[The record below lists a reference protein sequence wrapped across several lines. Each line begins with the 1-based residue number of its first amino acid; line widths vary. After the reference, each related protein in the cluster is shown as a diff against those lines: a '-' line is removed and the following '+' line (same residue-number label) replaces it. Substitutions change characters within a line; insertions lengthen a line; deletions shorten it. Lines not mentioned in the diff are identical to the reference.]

1 MKKVFRNIF
10 FILGTTVML
19 LFGLFYFLKLYTG
32 QNEEP
37 IKTPNLVGLN
47 IFEAK
52 DLIQQMGLQTVVA
65 DTTYIDG
72 KNKLEVIIQSPET
85 DLLVKKGR
93 KIYLTINSDK
103 IPKVKMPD
111 LAGKTS
117 LRQAK
122 NMLLSSGLIL
132 SEVIE
137 RPDPSV
143 GSISDKPVLDQLL
156 KGEKKTIEAN
166 TEIPRLSKINLI
178 VGVPVTTDSLSI
190 DSLTKDW

>member
-1 MKKVFRNIF
+1 
-10 FILGTTVML
+10 
-19 LFGLFYFLKLYTG
+19 
-32 QNEEP
+32 
-37 IKTPNLVGLN
+37 
-47 IFEAK
+47 
-52 DLIQQMGLQTVVA
+52 
-65 DTTYIDG
+65 
-72 KNKLEVIIQSPET
+72 
-85 DLLVKKGR
+85 
-93 KIYLTINSDK
+93 
-103 IPKVKMPD
+103 MPD

-156 KGEKKTIEAN
+156 KGEKRTIEAN